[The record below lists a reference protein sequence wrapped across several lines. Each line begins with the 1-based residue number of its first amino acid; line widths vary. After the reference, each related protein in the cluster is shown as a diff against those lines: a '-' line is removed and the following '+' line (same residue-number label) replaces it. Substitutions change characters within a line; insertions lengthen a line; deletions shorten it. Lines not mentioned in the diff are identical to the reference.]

1 MEDVEAPQSVGRAK
15 HLPQS
20 LVLDHVSPATRL
32 LEKRRQMFEVQEALE
47 NQKAEFNRKEEV
59 FKKREEALKMKDLEL
74 QESLIRF
81 SKFLQEN
88 DSKRAR
94 AEKKAADEIKARIQK
109 EKEIEG
115 LADQLEE
122 LRAEKERVHGVL
134 EKNMRYQH
142 YLESV
147 LEGADEYQE
156 VPDLLMRHATLRAT
170 NKDLR
175 DHQQKCSEA
184 AESIRAELA
193 AYVKGRTDEIL
204 NLSNRVARLKKE
216 LEKHEGEAMVQESK
230 KDSSLQVASQK
241 TLEYGQVVFSTDNI
255 FNRCHSRSKIGY
267 PAESNPLQQ
276 LDVVGNFVSDLGA
289 IIRSHKIE
297 AAKRTNRAEEG
308 QDGQAS
314 GNAWAT
320 SSAGTA
326 GMLASHN
333 NKSHPDYASS
343 RDQSV
348 SGF

>member
-255 FNRCHSRSKIGY
+255 FNRCHRHLGMLGQHQALELRGCLHHTTTSHIQTMLHLGTNQCQDSSKCASLIPTHTCLY
-267 PAESNPLQQ
+267 MCLRTHCLWTMNTCRTCSASYILNF
-276 LDVVGNFVSDLGA
+276 FVS
-289 IIRSHKIE
+289 R
-297 AAKRTNRAEEG
+297 
-308 QDGQAS
+308 
-314 GNAWAT
+314 
-320 SSAGTA
+320 
-326 GMLASHN
+326 
-333 NKSHPDYASS
+333 
-343 RDQSV
+343 
-348 SGF
+348 